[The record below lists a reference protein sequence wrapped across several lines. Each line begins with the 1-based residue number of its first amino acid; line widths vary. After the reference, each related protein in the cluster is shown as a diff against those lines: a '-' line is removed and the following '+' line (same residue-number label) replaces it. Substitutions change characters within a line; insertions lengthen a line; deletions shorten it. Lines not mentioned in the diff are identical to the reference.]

1 MVVDA
6 ALRNRFVEE
15 PPCEVKRSRTTSKG
29 QKTVA
34 LLVETSRAYGRGI
47 CRGVAR
53 FAEQHPDWMIL
64 YQERN
69 LKESI
74 LEFLRKY
81 RVDGILMRVDQPSVA
96 RKIVSLGIP
105 TVDLLGARVEGGCP
119 AFLPDD
125 VAIAATAIRVR
136 RASVSSLRLVRT
148 RS

>member
-1 MVVDA
+1 M
-6 ALRNRFVEE
+6 RRRT
-15 PPCEVKRSRTTSKG
+15 RSTD

-53 FAEQHPDWMIL
+53 FAEQNPDWLIL

-74 LEFLRKY
+74 PESLRKY
-81 RVDGILMRVDQPSVA
+81 KVDGILMRVDQPGVA

-105 TVDLLGARVEGGCP
+105 TVDLLGARVEGDCP

-125 VAIAATAIRVR
+125 YRFQTMWRCWESITTKSSRNYAIRG
-136 RASVSSLRLVRT
+136 
-148 RS
+148 